1 MTASEVIGT
10 LIESTLEVPGT
21 LIESTS
27 EVLRATVGVAV
38 VTTIVVVEDDPPP
51 TMTAD
56 AVQRT

>member
-1 MTASEVIGT
+1 MTASEVTGT